1 MSRDR
6 VVQLAPTSLALVLC
20 RLDGSGEEEKKG
32 SHIFQDFQA
41 ANARCFWNR
50 RLVRAVA
57 EVSFQGW
64 LESWVLLV
72 QGQSTNLEVLR
83 DAWVRRALRPPRGF
97 LITALGDVS
106 PVQMNQVSQSQFIPL
121 AEVLCCAIS
130 DMNTAQILVT
140 QESLMEQLIK
150 HYPGIATPSQ
160 EILYSTLGTLI
171 KERKI
176 YHTGEG
182 YFIVTPQTYFI
193 TRKPFLHNKCG
204 AIEDIS
210 TSPAAITYLVSMESC
225 ADLTKVTVPS
235 VSHCRSCRCF
245 SESSSHNILGQ
256 QSINESNGK
265 EHKSG
270 KESKPSVQN
279 QATSTS
285 RDHHTCVKTKTQ
297 LALKEKEKCNKKFGI
312 SLFWRNVARKEK
324 TKKELVS
331 FSAQFPPEE
340 WPVRDEDN
348 LDNIPRDIEH
358 EIIKRINPVLTV
370 DNLMKH
376 TMLMQKAE
384 EQKKYFSKGTSTDI
398 IKNKNG
404 HNFRGSSKKKNSR
417 ISKYH
422 KKVQS
427 SKEKNKKG
435 ICAARLS
442 TEVETG
448 VGNKPLHQTST
459 MGDILVPDHLTP
471 AIADVDQH
479 IIYKKQ
485 IRNPFEGISYRDN
498 NELNGRK
505 PIKEMKKSNGEKNR
519 KNKLR
524 SKSLDCSGSNAA
536 VEARHVQAESA
547 VQEYNSEDLF
557 HDQIVPI
564 NDKDGLREYP
574 PSYPQCSTLRIDD
587 KFKQIKE
594 HNSVIGLSGEERN
607 PLFSD
612 NQANMLVKSEV
623 TWEHE
628 GGKPYSVESYCNTM
642 TSINGSLH
650 HAQTNICRSVN
661 SSQAF
666 GRSHIGTL
674 EETESEQHVSYSAS
688 GIKGQDFPKFTAF
701 TSSPNEGLAEDEQ
714 VFYKKVDDDDASSS
728 FYFEGDTDEH
738 LGMCQNLE
746 IRMQNITMDILNWND
761 IHDES
766 HTTSETSP
774 SHWDPQR
781 SSIHQFAASAS
792 HHQDDYTPSV
802 FSSDS
807 SQSYTSPALHMKGS
821 SSQPLSQYVLNHPE
835 MNVDTA
841 ECIQSPEL
849 AESSIFN
856 YCNSSDCN
864 SMAETVQMS
873 VVGSDEKHAKNSGQA
888 SGELRTCYEHTLK
901 LFNAS
906 SNPLETNPNENHST
920 TGDSGIESPRTR
932 ISLASNNS
940 VIFEKL
946 KKRTFLQ
953 NLEVNVDNKK
963 EGLLASNSLMQLTAA
978 MNV

>member
-6 VVQLAPTSLALVLC
+6 VLQLAPASLALVLC
-20 RLDGSGEEEKKG
+20 RLDGPGEEVERG

-50 RLVRAVA
+50 RLVRAVL

-72 QGQSTNLEVLR
+72 QGQSASLEVLR

-106 PVQMNQVSQSQFIPL
+106 SVQMNQVSQSQFIPL

-130 DMNTAQILVT
+130 DMNTAQTLVT
-140 QESLMEQLIK
+140 QESLMEHLIK

-193 TRKPFLHNKCG
+193 TRKPVLHSKCG
-204 AIEDIS
+204 AVEDIS
-210 TSPAAITYLVSMESC
+210 TSPPAITYIVSMESC
-225 ADLTKVTVPS
+225 ADLTKVNAPS
-235 VSHCRSCRCF
+235 VSHCRSCSCF
-245 SESSSHNILGQ
+245 SDTSTQNILGQ
-256 QSINESNGK
+256 QSINESNVK
-265 EHKSG
+265 EHRSG

-285 RDHHTCVKTKTQ
+285 RDYHTCAKTKTQ
-297 LALKEKEKCNKKFGI
+297 LSLKEKEKCNKKFGI
-312 SLFWRNVARKEK
+312 SLFWRNVAKKEK
-324 TKKELVS
+324 SKKELVS

-398 IKNKNG
+398 IKNKSG
-404 HNFRGSSKKKNSR
+404 HNLRGSSRKRNR
-417 ISKYH
+417 ISKHH

-427 SKEKNKKG
+427 SKDKHKKS
-435 ICAARLS
+435 ICPARLS
-442 TEVETG
+442 AKAETDA
-448 VGNKPLHQTST
+448 GNKSSHQTSA
-459 MGDILVPDHLTP
+459 MDNLHILDHVNP
-471 AIADVDQH
+471 AVEDVDQH
-479 IIYKKQ
+479 VIYKKQ
-485 IRNPFEGISYRDN
+485 IHNPFEGISYRDN
-498 NELNGRK
+498 NNVNGRK
-505 PIKEMKKSNGEKNR
+505 TIKEIKKSNFVKDIKNMP
-519 KNKLR
+519 R
-524 SKSLDCSGSNAA
+524 SRSLECSGSNAA
-536 VEARHVQAESA
+536 AETRHLQAERP
-547 VQEYNSEDLF
+547 VQEYNNEDLF
-557 HDQIVPI
+557 NDQIVPT
-564 NDKDGLREYP
+564 NDKDGLIEYP
-574 PSYPQCSTLRIDD
+574 PNYPQCSTLRIDD

-594 HNSVIGLSGEERN
+594 HNAVVGLSGEDRS
-607 PLFSD
+607 PLFG
-612 NQANMLVKSEV
+612 NAQTKMLVKSEG
-623 TWEHE
+623 TWEHD
-628 GGKPYSVESYCNTM
+628 GGKPYSVGPYCNT
-642 TSINGSLH
+642 
-650 HAQTNICRSVN
+650 VN
-661 SSQAF
+661 SSKSFAK
-666 GRSHIGTL
+666 SHIDAL
-674 EETESEQHVSYSAS
+674 EETESDQHDSYSTS
-688 GIKGQDFPKFTAF
+688 VMKGKDFPQYTAF
-701 TSSPNEGLAEDEQ
+701 NSSSNVGLAEDNRT
-714 VFYKKVDDDDASSS
+714 FYKKVEDDASSS

-746 IRMQNITMDILNWND
+746 KRMQNINMDIINWND
-761 IHDES
+761 IHEES
-766 HTTSETSP
+766 HSASGTSPP
-774 SHWDPQR
+774 SHWDPHR
-781 SSIHQFAASAS
+781 SSVHQFTSS
-792 HHQDDYTPSV
+792 TIQDDYTQSI

-807 SQSYTSPALHMKGS
+807 SQSYTSPALHVKAS
-821 SSQPLSQYVLNHPE
+821 PEQPLSQYVLHHPE
-835 MNVDTA
+835 VKLDIA
-841 ECIQSPEL
+841 ECNQSPDL
-849 AESSIFN
+849 VDSSIFN
-856 YCNSSDCN
+856 YCTSSDCN

-873 VVGSDEKHAKNSGQA
+873 IKGSAENHVKTSGQQ
-888 SGELRTCYEHTLK
+888 SVEMRTCYEHTLK

-906 SNPLETNPNENHST
+906 SKPSEINQNENHST

-953 NLEVNVDNKK
+953 NLEVSVGNKK
-963 EGLLASNSLMQLTAA
+963 EGLLTTNSLMQLTTA